1 MLESECGEKS
11 DRIAVHTPEILEEIV
26 ADNALHESIYNKD
39 EFNLRYPRSASAP
52 ASKSCN
58 QMLSVNQLP
67 VRCGTSPASP
77 LHGVRIQTWLNEDSI
92 KDIQE
97 KSNIESRSV
106 RNLYRTVLDNEE
118 SLVRNVDAFLD
129 CADVANENRR
139 AELFKKWSD
148 RVYAPLQD
156 RIKTEMKSNNFKTY
170 QTKKRQLYDRYIDY
184 GNRKG
189 MVFLD
194 IFSPEE
200 YNPME
205 LNNSRPGPLKAT
217 TENLNKKD
225 PLLHQDFKK
234 IAEDQDE
241 IRCQTGHTTT
251 AKDIKN
257 YHRPPE
263 PLVPLGRQNT
273 TWRTW
278 MRMPIHNIDGPPRL
292 KTRRGKSNV
301 CNTSQI
307 DFETWQSTVS
317 STELVDTELRCQ
329 RKRLFPEKYSRRPI
343 LEWPALPMTCKM
355 RNESNGGILTIDSE

>member
-1 MLESECGEKS
+1 MLESECGEKLDS
-11 DRIAVHTPEILEEIV
+11 IAVHTPEILEEIV

-39 EFNLRYPRSASAP
+39 EFSLRYPRSASAP
-52 ASKSCN
+52 ISKSRN
-58 QMLSVNQLP
+58 QRLSVNQPP
-67 VRCGTSPASP
+67 VRCGTSST
-77 LHGVRIQTWLNEDSI
+77 LRGCRIQTWLNEDSI

-118 SLVRNVDAFLD
+118 SLVRDVDAFLD
-129 CADVANENRR
+129 YVDVANENRR

-148 RVYAPLQD
+148 RVYTPLQE

-170 QTKKRQLYDRYIDY
+170 ETKKRQLYDRYIDY
-184 GNRKG
+184 RNRKG

-200 YNPME
+200 YDPME
-205 LNNSRPGPLKAT
+205 LNSSRPGPLKAT
-217 TENLNKKD
+217 TENLTKKD
-225 PLLHQDFKK
+225 PLLYQDFKK
-234 IAEDQDE
+234 IAEDQDM

-257 YHRPPE
+257 YHLPPE

-273 TWRTW
+273 TCRTW
-278 MRMPIHNIDGPPRL
+278 MRMPIHDIDGPPRL
-292 KTRRGKSNV
+292 KTRQGKSNV

-307 DFETWQSTVS
+307 DFETWQRTVS

-329 RKRLFPEKYSRRPI
+329 RKRIFPEKYSRRPI
-343 LEWPALPMTCKM
+343 LEWPAVPIT
-355 RNESNGGILTIDSE
+355 